1 MASKAII
8 IKDLNKFKLSYQNEL
23 KIRKIKHLLKHPIVQ
38 IKKFNLNQLQ
48 KINARKSLSQVKYR
62 CAITGRSQGIVRH
75 FQLSRIQLKTLS
87 SNGLIPG
94 LRKSSW

>member
-8 IKDLNKFKLSYQNEL
+8 IKDINKLKLSQSNEL
-23 KIRKIKHLLKHPIVQ
+23 KIRKSKHLLKHPINQ
-38 IKKFNLNQLQ
+38 IKNYNLQ
-48 KINARKSLSQVKYR
+48 KLQLLNSKKSLSQVKYR
-62 CAITGRSQGIVRH
+62 CVVTGRSHGIVRH
-75 FQLSRIQLKTLS
+75 FQLSRIQLKTLA

>member
-8 IKDLNKFKLSYQNEL
+8 IKDINKMTKIKENEY
-23 KIRKIKHLLKHPIVQ
+23 KIRKIKHLIKHPMVE
-38 IKKFNLNQLQ
+38 IKKQTLNQLQ
-48 KINARKSLSQVKYR
+48 KINKDYSLSEVKYR
-62 CAITGRSQGIVRH
+62 CFLTGRSHGLLRD

-87 SNGLIPG
+87 SNGLIAG